1 PPTGSARCSP
11 ESPSRGPDMATGIIY
26 TRPAI
31 PPLTLGTRIEPRP
44 RSNFFGANLSA
55 SVRDPAWF
63 LARQWQMGEAQGEDA
78 ASLSFVSLKKT
89 TTPMRRWF
97 AGHDSAPKT
106 LRADQPFE
114 RQAFFEPFPDDDFS
128 LQVQIGQLFD
138 DLL

>member
-78 ASLSFVSLKKT
+78 ASATFVTLSTT
-89 TTPMRRWF
+89 TTPIDRWVV
-97 AGHDSAPKT
+97 GTTPH
-106 LRADQPFE
+106 PFTKGPVE
-114 RQAFFEPFPDDDFS
+114 RQALSEP
-128 LQVQIGQLFD
+128 
-138 DLL
+138 